1 MARSIPVF
9 VVVEC
14 VVVESYFMDGFRW
27 ISPPSTASLSLVF
40 IRRSLYRRAPGGPSY
55 ANFRLVRSTRVG
67 GRVKQIT
74 LANLGSGF
82 DLQRQDWPALCQLV
96 ESLAAG
102 QPLPP
107 RAASPALLQR
117 ARAIAR
123 QIVDFHG
130 LDPDPDSPVLV
141 AVDTDSLQN
150 LRPRSVGVEHAAL
163 WALRQLG
170 LPALLDALGLSKQL
184 RACALGSIV
193 GRLAGRCSE
202 RSTNHW
208 LRSESALGELLGT
221 PFESI
226 CEMQLY
232 RASDALVKHRR
243 SIEKHLFQ
251 EALSLFDLQ
260 PTVTLYD
267 LTNTYFEG
275 RASAQPDAR
284 RGHSK
289 ERRSDCPLLTLALV
303 LDASGFVRRSQV
315 FAGNACEAK
324 TLQKVLEGL
333 AVPQGSH
340 VVLDRGIA
348 TEETLAWLREQG
360 YFYLAVSREAKR
372 QFDRAEAQAL
382 QTASGEEVL
391 VHKLTSEDG
400 KEARLHCY
408 SRQRHNK
415 EQAIEER
422 RAQRLEQ
429 ELEKLHAGLSRPR
442 ARRKLEAVQ
451 QRVGRI
457 CERSQGASQH
467 YRITVEADE
476 AGQLAAAVRWQ
487 REPKP
492 DSRATHPGVYCLRS
506 NDTSWEAAAM
516 WRAYIG
522 LTDVEAVFRCLK
534 SELGLRPIY
543 HSKPE
548 RSEGHL
554 FITVLAYQAVQVIR
568 RKLKQHGEHAS
579 WTTLRAILG
588 TQRRVTT
595 TIQCANGQTLHLRR
609 TTPPEDELQPLYQS
623 LGIAELPG
631 KTSKIV
637 L

>member
-1 MARSIPVF
+1 M
-9 VVVEC
+9 
-14 VVVESYFMDGFRW
+14 
-27 ISPPSTASLSLVF
+27 F
-40 IRRSLYRRAPGGPSY
+40 IRRSLYRRAPGGTSY

-82 DLQRQDWPALCQLV
+82 DLPQQDWPTLCQLV
-96 ESLAAG
+96 EALAAG

-107 RAASPALLQR
+107 RAAAASLVRR
-117 ARAIAR
+117 ARSIAR

-130 LDPDPDSPVLV
+130 LESATDSPVLL

-150 LRPRSVGVEHAAL
+150 LRPRSVGVEHAPL
-163 WALRQLG
+163 WALNQLG
-170 LPALLDALGLSKQL
+170 LPALLQALGLSRQL
-184 RACALGSIV
+184 QACAVGSIV

-208 LRSESALGELLGT
+208 LRSDSALGELLGT
-221 PFESI
+221 PFEAI
-226 CEMQLY
+226 CARQLY
-232 RASDALVKHRR
+232 RASDALVQNRP

-251 EALSLFDLQ
+251 EALSLFDLR
-260 PTVTLYD
+260 PSVTLYD

-275 RASAQPDAR
+275 QAKAQPDAR

-315 FAGNACEAK
+315 FAGNVGEAK
-324 TLQKVLEGL
+324 TLQTVLEGL
-333 AVPQGSH
+333 AVPRGAH

-348 TEETLAWLREQG
+348 TEQNLTWLREQG
-360 YFYLAVSREAKR
+360 YCYLAVSREAKR
-372 QFDRAEAQAL
+372 QFDPAEAAAL
-382 QTASGEEVL
+382 QTASGDPVL
-391 VHKLTSEDG
+391 VHKVISEDG
-400 KEARLHCY
+400 QEARLYCY
-408 SRQRHNK
+408 SQQRQKK
-415 EQAIEER
+415 EQAIEDR
-422 RAQRLEQ
+422 RAQSLEQ
-429 ELEKLHAGLSRPR
+429 ALEQLHAGLSRPR
-442 ARRKLEAVQ
+442 ARRKLEAVHK
-451 QRVGRI
+451 RVGRMV
-457 CERSQGASQH
+457 ERSKGASQH
-467 YRITVEADE
+467 YKISVEADT
-476 AGQLAAAVRWQ
+476 AGEKAVAVRWQ
-487 REPKP
+487 RQPKAG
-492 DSRATHPGVYCLRS
+492 SRATHPGVYCLRS
-506 NDTSWEAAAM
+506 NDTSWQAEAM

-534 SELGLRPIY
+534 SELGLRPVY

-554 FITVLAYQAVQVIR
+554 FLTVLAYQAVQLIR
-568 RKLKQHGEHAS
+568 RKLKQHGEHSS
-579 WTTLRAILG
+579 WTTLRTILA

-609 TTPPEDELQPLYQS
+609 TTPPEEQLQALYQS